1 MEEKLFIASF
11 VAHIRPEHL
20 PATREAFISTP
31 FVEVPAADE
40 KGKLVVVI
48 DAPSEPELLD
58 TADKMRGMTGVLSL
72 LPVYQHAE

>member
-1 MEEKLFIASF
+1 MEERLFIASF

-20 PATREAFISTP
+20 PAAREAFISTP

-40 KGKLVVVI
+40 NGKLVVVI

-58 TADKMRGMTGVLSL
+58 AADKMRDMKGVLSL